1 MSAATRLD
9 PRFNLIQEV
18 QSIGES
24 TFKSMTVSINKR
36 QSHGLSMN
44 LQYSLGKGLD
54 NTPLLT
60 QLTVQA
66 ESGRSDP
73 TNLDR
78 DLGPN
83 PLDIRHSLNGN
94 VVYVSENHSSNAVVR
109 QLLNGNEIGILVQV
123 NSGLPLNVSAVGD
136 LNGDGIS
143 SDRPN
148 NVPRGALYLPARKNV
163 DLRYTRWIPLGKST
177 RAEIIAE
184 LKNVFNTEQ
193 MSGVTTTTVV
203 DSLGNPT
210 TPIPTDPY
218 LFVNPSGYEQR
229 KFQLGFKVRF

>member
-1 MSAATRLD
+1 MQTSVQVERAFARDFTASISGMYAKGSDLPVVTNINPINPIGTLPTAGRSSARRERGDALD

-83 PLDIRHSLNGN
+83 PLDIRHSLNGT
-94 VVYVSENHSSNAVVR
+94 SSTFPR
-109 QLLNGNEIGILVQV
+109 ITRRTRS
-123 NSGLPLNVSAVGD
+123 SGSCSTA
-136 LNGDGIS
+136 
-143 SDRPN
+143 
-148 NVPRGALYLPARKNV
+148 
-163 DLRYTRWIPLGKST
+163 TR
-177 RAEIIAE
+177 
-184 LKNVFNTEQ
+184 
-193 MSGVTTTTVV
+193 SG
-203 DSLGNPT
+203 SW
-210 TPIPTDPY
+210 
-218 LFVNPSGYEQR
+218 SR
-229 KFQLGFKVRF
+229 

>member
-1 MSAATRLD
+1 M
-9 PRFNLIQEV
+9 
-18 QSIGES
+18 
-24 TFKSMTVSINKR
+24 
-36 QSHGLSMN
+36 
-44 LQYSLGKGLD
+44 
-54 NTPLLT
+54 
-60 QLTVQA
+60 QA

-83 PLDIRHSLNGN
+83 PLDIRHTVNGN
-94 VVYVSENHSSNAVVR
+94 VVYTSENHSSNSIVR
-109 QLLNGNEIGILVQV
+109 ALLNGNEIGILIQV
-123 NSGLPLNVSAVGD
+123 NSGLPLNISAVGD
-136 LNGDGIS
+136 LNGDGIG
-143 SDRPN
+143 SDRPIG
-148 NVPRGALYLPARKNV
+148 VPRGALYLPARKNV
-163 DLRYTRWIPLGKST
+163 DLRYTRWVPLRGNT

-193 MSGVTTTTVV
+193 LSFINTTTVV

-229 KFQLGFKVRF
+229 KFQLGFKFRF